1 MRRWEI
7 FSCQRAVDDQ
17 TFSRPFLASERLI
30 RAARVIF
37 EFDRSRRASHIQH
50 YCTVFVAGGC
60 VRTSQLAAST
70 PHNTQIGFAEHLVKS
85 EKRAV
90 NFSPGTRRPR
100 EPDSRHTM
108 CFCQSITFPC
118 HIRCAAQ

>member
-1 MRRWEI
+1 VCVWRWEI
-7 FSCQRAVDDQ
+7 FSLAEKVSRIRTNVSFVQRVL
-17 TFSRPFLASERLI
+17 FPNLI
-30 RAARVIF
+30 GCA
-37 EFDRSRRASHIQH
+37 HQQQ
-50 YCTVFVAGGC
+50 YMCVFVPGGC

-100 EPDSRHTM
+100 ELDSRHTM

-118 HIRCAAQ
+118 HIHCAAQ